1 MKFSARLVAVL
12 QSHNKSNGVNKM
24 KHIEL
29 DFSNYHSIEELHE
42 ALKSAFRFPD
52 YYGANLDALWDCMRD
67 LDGIDSIIVS
77 VKGISDWLNQAYYGD
92 YANRL
97 LGIFEDVHK
106 ECPEITFEIVS

>member
-1 MKFSARLVAVL
+1 
-12 QSHNKSNGVNKM
+12 M

-29 DFSNYHSIEELHE
+29 DFSNYHSIEDLHE

-52 YYGANLDALWDCMRD
+52 YYGANLDALWDCMRYMD
-67 LDGIDSIIVS
+67 EGPMTVSI
-77 VKGISDWLNQAYYGD
+77 KGISGWLNQAYYGD

-106 ECPEITFEIVS
+106 ECPEITFEVLS